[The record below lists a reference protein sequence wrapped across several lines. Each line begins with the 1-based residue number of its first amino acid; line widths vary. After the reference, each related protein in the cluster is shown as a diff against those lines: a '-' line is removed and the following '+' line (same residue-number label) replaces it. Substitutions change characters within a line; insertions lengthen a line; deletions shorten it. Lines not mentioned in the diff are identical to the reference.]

1 MLSNVVNAT
10 VEADADSPTIPMV
23 AAADLLITADLVVVP
38 TVVDPSQEFAMPS
51 REVNVNVVQDAD
63 SLTTLRLVAEEET
76 ALNVTGEIALMVRD
90 HQEATVVLKC
100 ATNSKRVNALEVIHA
115 DSLTKSKLKTKLGTQ
130 VKNESLEFF
139 FFSLKTATY

>member
-1 MLSNVVNAT
+1 
-10 VEADADSPTIPMV
+10 
-23 AAADLLITADLVVVP
+23 
-38 TVVDPSQEFAMPS
+38 VDPSQEFAMPS

-76 ALNVTGEIALMVRD
+76 ALNVTGEIALMVTD